1 MTTYKV
7 TPLQEHTLND
17 AVAVTSRA
25 FWPDPLFG
33 FFARSS
39 VHEHRNMP
47 KYVRAVI
54 SDAMRYGEVDAAVQ
68 NDRVVATASW
78 LPVGASPRSQWREF
92 RIAAQCV
99 SALLAGRN
107 RVTAMRLLREMDKR
121 HPKEPHLY
129 LALIGVD
136 PASQGKGIGNT
147 LIRPRLDECDATGI
161 PVYLETQKPENLA
174 YYERFGFTVRDAII
188 YKGCPT
194 LWSMWREPSDG

>member
-1 MTTYKV
+1 
-7 TPLQEHTLND
+7 
-17 AVAVTSRA
+17 
-25 FWPDPLFG
+25 
-33 FFARSS
+33 
-39 VHEHRNMP
+39 
-47 KYVRAVI
+47 
-54 SDAMRYGEVDAAVQ
+54 
-68 NDRVVATASW
+68 
-78 LPVGASPRSQWREF
+78 
-92 RIAAQCV
+92 
-99 SALLAGRN
+99 
-107 RVTAMRLLREMDKR
+107 MRLLREMDKR

-161 PVYLETQKPENLA
+161 PVYLETQKPENLP